1 MVKTDDSWRQQ
12 AIDATRSTPTP
23 FCLKKKSVKLGKKN
37 TDSSPCDPTDRIHQ
51 EEETKVQ
58 TQLNLEKPGKTKW
71 NPVKLG
77 KTQ

>member
-1 MVKTDDSWRQQ
+1 MKEEEEEEEEEGKGIPPITM
-12 AIDATRSTPTP
+12 ADATRSTPTP

-58 TQLNLEKPGKTKW
+58 TQLNLEKPGKTK
-71 NPVKLG
+71 
-77 KTQ
+77 